1 MLIVTF
7 KKHEQAFTVSYAMGW
22 DRKTSEPDSRQP
34 RVLQGEPVMFD
45 QFDHAWSDFASPH
58 LAIAATCSEELTP
71 AEAHELWLRLID
83 IYLPGL
89 CPGQVATLGVLHRE
103 SALFADARSA
113 VHGFFGLTN
122 LLTGRRIQPYY
133 HDSRDAKRVEL
144 GQELLNLSHGWTSPK
159 DPAKARVAVASSPG
173 PGSTT
178 RRAWANGFTNQFR
191 LFSDEDL
198 RDPTAIRVS
207 LAHSGAQDIRL
218 STTTRGH
225 LRASFHCRDH
235 TGRDLPVSVVLHPDR
250 RERQLLG
257 SAIRDLIGP
266 RLQRTPEV
274 FTRLKEAFLV
284 ELAHGREELDRRHG
298 SSGQAY
304 DRVITWARGLE
315 LAQAR
320 VPKSIDEVFERVPT
334 LQPPMVVDGAASS
347 SERPMLPADPGASA
361 SLGGHI
367 ISSGNY
373 PGESIP

>member
-1 MLIVTF
+1 MLIATF
-7 KKHEQAFTVSYAMGW
+7 NKHEEAFTVGYAMDS
-22 DRKTSEPDSRQP
+22 DRKPGEPDLHQP
-34 RVLQGEPVMFD
+34 LVLQGDPVMFD
-45 QFDHAWSDFASPH
+45 QFDHAWNDFASPH
-58 LAIAATCSEELTP
+58 LAIAASCSEKLAP
-71 AEAHELWLRLID
+71 AEARELWLRMID

-89 CPGQVATLGVLHRE
+89 CPGQVATLGVHHRE

-113 VHGFFGLTN
+113 VHGFIMLTN

-133 HDSRDAKRVEL
+133 HDSRDAIRVEL

-178 RRAWANGFTNQFR
+178 RRAWATSFTDQFR

-298 SSGQAY
+298 SSDPAY

-320 VPKSIDEVFERVPT
+320 VPKSITEDFGKILPLR
-334 LQPPMVVDGAASS
+334 PPMVMDGAVTSS
-347 SERPMLPADPGASA
+347 VLPLFPADPGASA
-361 SLGGHI
+361 PQGDPA
-367 ISSGNY
+367 ISS
-373 PGESIP
+373 